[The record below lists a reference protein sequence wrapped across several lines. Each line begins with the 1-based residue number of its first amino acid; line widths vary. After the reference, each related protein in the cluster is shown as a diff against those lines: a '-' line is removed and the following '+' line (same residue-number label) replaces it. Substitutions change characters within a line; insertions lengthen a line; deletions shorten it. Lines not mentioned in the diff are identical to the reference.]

1 MKLGFYLRLAIDGM
15 RKNSRLYV
23 PYLLTCSGMVTI
35 FYILGGL
42 SHTQVIK
49 TMRGG
54 DTIGMVLTLG
64 CIVLAVFSAIFLFY
78 ANSFLVRRR
87 NKEFGLYNILGMNKV
102 NISRILVI
110 ETTLTALVSLIVGLA
125 VGLLL
130 SKLAELILVRMAG
143 EVSGYSLWI
152 DPSSL
157 IVTVIVFGV
166 IFALLLLVSLARIS
180 LSKPLDL
187 LRSEATGEKPPKAN
201 FLFALAGLL
210 ILGAAY
216 YMALSIETPL
226 AAIGVFFTAVLMV
239 IIATYLLF
247 VAGSVALC
255 RLLQKNKKYYY
266 RPEHFVSVSSMVFR
280 MKRNGAGLASICVLA
295 TMVLVMLSSTSCL
308 YFGGEGHVRGYY
320 PYDIMVRV
328 RYEDASECSAT
339 SLSAISTAV
348 LKETNGHEKN
358 AVSYSVFST
367 DGLLTDGVIN
377 VNGVDRKKNAELIF
391 NNVRSVSII
400 SLSDYNRIAGTDVTL
415 AENEALVWSSDK
427 PYSAKT
433 IGFDGCPTVKNVK
446 VIKKLPIKI
455 STGQTIVTLL
465 VMVVPDWEEYTGE
478 ITRYI
483 DKLNEGFESSLI
495 YGTYEQYCCFDLSG
509 VNEGSQIEMAG
520 RIEKNTSSTSSVS
533 YLWLS
538 ADSFAENK
546 IEFFGMY
553 GSMFFLGIALS
564 IVFMAAAA
572 LIIYYKQL
580 SEGYEDQGRFC
591 IMQKVGMT
599 GHEIKKTVES
609 QVLTVF
615 FAPLILAGIHL
626 AFAFPFVN
634 KILDIIASSDT
645 VLLMITNISCFLL
658 FALFY
663 IFVYRQTARAYYN
676 IVSDRDVN
684 RQ

>member
-42 SHTQVIK
+42 SHTQVIN

-54 DTIGMVLTLG
+54 DTIAMVLMLG

-102 NISRILVI
+102 NISRILAI
-110 ETTLTALVSLIVGLA
+110 ETVLTALLSLTVGLA
-125 VGLLL
+125 VGVTL

-157 IVTVIVFGV
+157 IATVIVFGM

-308 YFGGEGHVRGYY
+308 YFGGEGHIRGNY
-320 PYDIMVRV
+320 PYDIMLRV
-328 RYEDASECSAT
+328 HYADASECNDR
-339 SLSAISTAV
+339 SLSEISAAA
-348 LKETNGHEKN
+348 LKEAEGREKN
-358 AVSYSVFST
+358 VVSYSIYLT
-367 DGLLTDGVIN
+367 DGLLTDGVID
-377 VNGVDRKKNAELIF
+377 VNGVDRKKNAELVL
-391 NNVRSVSII
+391 NNVRSVGII
-400 SLSDYNRIAGTDVTL
+400 SLADYNRIAGTNETL
-415 AENEALVWSSDK
+415 SENEALVWSSDK

-433 IGFDGCPTVKNVK
+433 IAFDGCETVKNVRT
-446 VIKKLPIKI
+446 VKKLPFKI
-455 STGQTIVTLL
+455 STRQTIVTLL
-465 VMVVPDWEEYTGE
+465 VVVVPDWEEFTGE

-483 DKLNEGFESSLI
+483 DKLNDDTEHSLI
-495 YGTYEQYCCFDLSG
+495 DGTYEQYVCFDLSG
-509 VNEGSQIEMAG
+509 TDENSQIEMA
-520 RIEKNTSSTSSVS
+520 RRVEKRVALTTS
-533 YLWLS
+533 
-538 ADSFAENK
+538 
-546 IEFFGMY
+546 G
-553 GSMFFLGIALS
+553 GFLGRSA
-564 IVFMAAAA
+564 
-572 LIIYYKQL
+572 
-580 SEGYEDQGRFC
+580 E
-591 IMQKVGMT
+591 
-599 GHEIKKTVES
+599 
-609 QVLTVF
+609 
-615 FAPLILAGIHL
+615 
-626 AFAFPFVN
+626 
-634 KILDIIASSDT
+634 
-645 VLLMITNISCFLL
+645 
-658 FALFY
+658 
-663 IFVYRQTARAYYN
+663 
-676 IVSDRDVN
+676 
-684 RQ
+684 